1 MLSKIKPLKK
11 LCFISG
17 LSFHSG
23 HYIRPYSLMLT
34 KLCFNHGNSFNQNS
48 IELKA
53 CTMYR
58 PERSM
63 SSKISIQQDQ
73 DSFFINLDGMKAELG
88 YFIRDGVMHI
98 DHTKVPK
105 ELGGHGI
112 GKLLAKAALEY
123 ALLNGL
129 FIIIHCD
136 FVKHY
141 VEKHEPQYS
150 KYILK

>member
-1 MLSKIKPLKK
+1 MLKT
-11 LCFISG
+11 C
-17 LSFHSG
+17 H
-23 HYIRPYSLMLT
+23 
-34 KLCFNHGNSFNQNS
+34 
-48 IELKA
+48 
-53 CTMYR
+53 MYR
-58 PERSM
+58 TERFM
-63 SSKISIQQDQ
+63 GMKISIQQDQ
-73 DSFFINLDGMKAELG
+73 ERFFIHLHGMKAELG

-123 ALLNGL
+123 ALRNGL

-136 FVKHY
+136 FVKNY
-141 VEKHEPQYS
+141 VEKYEPHYS

>member
-1 MLSKIKPLKK
+1 MLSPIRTFYK
-11 LCFISG
+11 LRFMNG
-17 LSFHSG
+17 LSFCAG
-23 HYIRPYSLMLT
+23 HRTCSLMPT
-34 KLCFNHGNSFNQNS
+34 KLCYNYLNSVNQNL
-48 IELKA
+48 IMLKT
-53 CTMYR
+53 CHMYR
-58 PERSM
+58 TERFMSM
-63 SSKISIQQDQ
+63 KISIQQDQ
-73 DSFFINLDGMKAELG
+73 ERFFIHLHGMKAELG

-123 ALLNGL
+123 ALRNGL

-136 FVKHY
+136 FVKNY
-141 VEKHEPQYS
+141 VEKYEPHYS